1 MINPKLKL
9 TYIIII
15 ILAASVLSLHTN
27 TLYAMQET
35 DTGSS
40 TKQSTTSNNHAS
52 SDTPSVL
59 HLLPYND
66 TNINNNN

>member
-1 MINPKLKL
+1 VINPKLKL